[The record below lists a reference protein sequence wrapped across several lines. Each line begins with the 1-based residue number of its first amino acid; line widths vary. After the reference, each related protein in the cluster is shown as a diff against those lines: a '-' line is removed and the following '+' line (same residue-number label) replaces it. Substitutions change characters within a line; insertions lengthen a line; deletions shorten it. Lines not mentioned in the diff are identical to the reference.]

1 MLFRSDIE
9 SSRIATEYCS
19 YQIWRMND
27 GFGMIRDVIHNGL
40 VARAGVVKI
49 FWDESYEDIEEE
61 IPDASLQDIQ
71 ALSVRD
77 DIPDLEAEQVE
88 GSDPFNPRYRGKLK
102 RRIDTSKVGVHTIAP
117 EEFIVDDAPSLEM
130 SNCAAHRTLKTRADL
145 IKEGY
150 DEAKVKLINWSDAKT
165 LDLTSERIARTEAW
179 QDNINDN
186 GLPVQPEL
194 ERVMVYETYIKLD
207 LGEGV
212 KLYKICHA
220 ASVLLDKEEVD
231 RMPFKVYVPLPVPHT
246 FYGNNFAA
254 RVIPTQNARTVLT
267 RAILDHAAVTTNPRW
282 GVVKGGLS
290 NPKEMLDNRLGGIV
304 NMTRPDAVRPLE
316 QQNLNPFVFQTLAM
330 LKDNKEESTG
340 ISSLSQGLNKDAIS
354 TQNSAALVDNL
365 VSLSQQRQKV
375 MARNFANFLVDVY
388 LEVYRLVLENA
399 DAAKEDIIQVAGN
412 FVPVKVSDW
421 AERKTCKVALHL
433 GYGERD
439 RQAEKLKQTYMGLA
453 QDPGIMPIFKL
464 DNRFHLAMDVMKA
477 MGLEGA
483 SKYLSHPS
491 TVEPPQ
497 PDPLKV
503 KELEIKDKQA
513 MAAQSS
519 AQAAAYK
526 AERSAEMSQI
536 KEMMSELKLHIQA
549 LQNSREQDRKDF
561 EVRHRA
567 EIAEREMAL
576 LEQTKISEAETRG
589 IVSPS

>member
-1 MLFRSDIE
+1 
-9 SSRIATEYCS
+9 
-19 YQIWRMND
+19 
-27 GFGMIRDVIHNGL
+27 
-40 VARAGVVKI
+40 
-49 FWDESYEDIEEE
+49 
-61 IPDASLQDIQ
+61 
-71 ALSVRD
+71 
-77 DIPDLEAEQVE
+77 
-88 GSDPFNPRYRGKLK
+88 
-102 RRIDTSKVGVHTIAP
+102 
-117 EEFIVDDAPSLEM
+117 
-130 SNCAAHRTLKTRADL
+130 
-145 IKEGY
+145 
-150 DEAKVKLINWSDAKT
+150 
-165 LDLTSERIARTEAW
+165 
-179 QDNINDN
+179 
-186 GLPVQPEL
+186 VQPEL

-267 RAILDHAAVTTNPRW
+267 RAILYHAAVTANPRW